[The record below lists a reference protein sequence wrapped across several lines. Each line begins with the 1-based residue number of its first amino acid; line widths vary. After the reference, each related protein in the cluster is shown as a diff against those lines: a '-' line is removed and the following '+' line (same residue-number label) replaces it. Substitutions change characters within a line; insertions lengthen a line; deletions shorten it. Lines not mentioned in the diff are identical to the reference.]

1 MKKNYTFKT
10 IKKGIV
16 IMAILAG
23 FTKANAQTET
33 EYATSI
39 RPDATILTYPNG
51 AANFISDEITKE
63 GVTFKLQLTATPSGN
78 ENAFIG
84 NATNRRFGVGNSTDE
99 TNPANLLNSEF
110 GDMITF
116 NTLEVID
123 FNDNGTGY
131 TEAAI
136 SKLNFKAITIRG
148 GHGAADNASLTVD
161 GATNAGTFELGQ
173 LATVNEVLE
182 FGVEYTNQASTPF
195 TIGSQEGDITTVT
208 ATNGATDGVSNF
220 QLLGLNVGYTFTTN
234 ATASIDDNVKNDT
247 KLKVFPTITDG
258 AFSVNKEF
266 KTLQLFD
273 LTGKTIK
280 IFNATDVLEVSGLNQ
295 GLYIVKIKS
304 VEGAISTSKM
314 IVK

>member
-1 MKKNYTFKT
+1 
-10 IKKGIV
+10 
-16 IMAILAG
+16 MAILAG
-23 FTKANAQTET
+23 FTQVNAQTET

-51 AANFISDEITKE
+51 AANFISGEITHE
-63 GVTFKLQLTATPSGN
+63 GATFKLQLTATPSGN
-78 ENAFIG
+78 DNAFIG
-84 NATNRRFGVGNSTDE
+84 NATNRRFGVGDSTDA
-99 TNPANLLNSEF
+99 TNTPNFLNSDF
-110 GDMITF
+110 GDVITF

-136 SKLNFKAITIRG
+136 SKLNFRAITIRS
-148 GHGAADNASLTVD
+148 GHGAADNASITVD

-173 LATVNEVLE
+173 LATINEVLE

-220 QLLGLNVGYTFTTN
+220 QLLGLNVGYTFTTS
-234 ATASIDDNVKNDT
+234 ATASVDDNVKKDAFSI
-247 KLKVFPTITDG
+247 FPTIVENT
-258 AFSVNKEF
+258 FSVNKEF
-266 KTLQLFD
+266 KTLKIID
-273 LTGKTIK
+273 LTGKTVK
-280 IFNATDVLEVSGLNQ
+280 SFESSDVLEVSGIVQ
-295 GLYIVKIKS
+295 GLYIVTLKS
-304 VEGAISTSKM
+304 ATGATSTSKM

>member
-16 IMAILAG
+16 LMAILAG
-23 FTKANAQTET
+23 FTQVNAQTET
-33 EYATSI
+33 EYDTSI

-51 AANFISDEITKE
+51 AANFISDEITRE

-84 NATNRRFGVGNSTDE
+84 NATNRRFGVGDSTDE

-110 GDMITF
+110 GDTITF
-116 NTLEVID
+116 NTLAVID

-148 GHGAADNASLTVD
+148 GHGATDNASLTVD

-234 ATASIDDNVKNDT
+234 ATASVDDNVKKDALT
-247 KLKVFPTITDG
+247 IFPTVTDG
-258 AFSVNKEF
+258 TFSVNKAFE
-266 KTLQLFD
+266 TLQLFD
-273 LTGKTIK
+273 LTGKAVKTFK
-280 IFNATDVLEVSGLNQ
+280 SSDALEVSGIGS
-295 GLYIVKIKS
+295 GLYIVKIQS
-304 VEGAISTSKM
+304 EVGAISTGKL